1 MMSVHSSV
9 RTKNF
14 NQWQFTVNHY
24 IIMSDLSK
32 HIFSE
37 SWWPSQSTDALRW
50 QRQRQWQ
57 IHTYTNTQIRS
68 AWKTH
73 HVLQYDHLEPL
84 KSKCFVW
91 SLYSIIFNFITCLD
105 IVTMGHF
112 CFYLFFLIRFQWD
125 RKGPEFRTWSGSG
138 PKCQKWSG
146 KGPELATRSWMFL
159 DAPDMTEY
167 TNVYIY
173 IIYIQWYQGHLNKFQ
188 T

>member
-1 MMSVHSSV
+1 MYQPQDHQERRLWSKKWKNNWSMSNILYTTNAMQWYKFY
-9 RTKNF
+9 RRKYMLTK
-14 NQWQFTVNHY
+14 
-24 IIMSDLSK
+24 K
-32 HIFSE
+32 
-37 SWWPSQSTDALRW
+37 
-50 QRQRQWQ
+50 
-57 IHTYTNTQIRS
+57 
-68 AWKTH
+68 K
-73 HVLQYDHLEPL
+73 LQYDHLEPS

-105 IVTMGHF
+105 IVTMGHS

-167 TNVYIY
+167 TNVYIC
-173 IIYIQWYQGHLNKFQ
+173 IICIQSYQGISKNSRP
-188 T
+188 

>member
-1 MMSVHSSV
+1 MGSSHTQCQS
-9 RTKNF
+9 R
-14 NQWQFTVNHY
+14 QHEQ
-24 IIMSDLSK
+24 IIHGHRKYLLS
-32 HIFSE
+32 HG
-37 SWWPSQSTDALRW
+37 PL
-50 QRQRQWQ
+50 
-57 IHTYTNTQIRS
+57 
-68 AWKTH
+68 
-73 HVLQYDHLEPL
+73 LQYDHLEPL

-173 IIYIQWYQGHLNKFQ
+173 NIYSVIPGASQQIPDLVANSGPFPGHFWH
-188 T
+188 